1 LNEDGSQIDP
11 AILRPMARLGGITY
25 SRVVDGMELLRPEY
39 DQMMTSE
46 DAQKLAKPKAEGQ

>member
-1 LNEDGSQIDP
+1 
-11 AILRPMARLGGITY
+11 MARLGGITY